1 MAALE
6 QQDDLADYVEVD
18 LPPPVPP
25 TFEESFEQFHLALAD
40 EQLHHVSVRPCL
52 ATVSSLYSFRGH

>member
-6 QQDDLADYVEVD
+6 QQDEFAEYVEVE

-25 TFEESFEQFHLALAD
+25 TFEESFEQFHLALA
-40 EQLHHVSVRPCL
+40 EQQLDHVSVR
-52 ATVSSLYSFRGH
+52 AAIVR

>member
-6 QQDDLADYVEVD
+6 QQDDLAEYVEVE

-25 TFEESFEQFHLALAD
+25 TFEESFEQFHLALA
-40 EQLHHVSVRPCL
+40 EQQLDHVSVRPMLC
-52 ATVSSLYSFRGH
+52 